1 VRERRRTDA
10 SASATIGYAPLPMEP
25 TSRLLDLQS
34 IDTAIDRLLARRA
47 ALEGE
52 GDLAAARADAD
63 RAERELGELRLALD
77 VFDRDGT
84 KLEHEIDSL
93 TRKAADEEGRLFGG
107 AVANAK
113 ELESIQREVDNLKKR
128 KVEREDELLVVLEQ
142 REDVERRAK
151 EAEVVAEE
159 RRASVDTVAGDAS
172 RELARISTDLTEKQ
186 AERDRLASGFDPD
199 LLELYDD
206 LRRQKK
212 GVAVAALVDGV
223 CQGCHEKL
231 SAVELDRLKRTDGI
245 KRCEYCRRI
254 LIL

>member
-1 VRERRRTDA
+1 
-10 SASATIGYAPLPMEP
+10 MEP

-34 IDTAIDRLLARRA
+34 LDTAIDRLTARRA

-52 GDLAAARADAD
+52 GALAVARSEAE
-63 RAERELGELRLALD
+63 RAEQEFGELRLQLD
-77 VFDRDGT
+77 TFDRDGS

-93 TRKAADEEGRLFGG
+93 TRKAAEEEGRLFGG

-128 KVEREDELLVVLEQ
+128 TAEREDELLVVFER
-142 REDVERRAK
+142 REEVERLVK
-151 EAEVVAEE
+151 EAEVRAQE
-159 RRASVDTVAGDAS
+159 RRVAVDTVAGDAS
-172 RELARISTDLTEKQ
+172 RELDQIATELTAKQ
-186 AERDRLASGFDPD
+186 ADRERLAASFDPE

-212 GVAVAALVDGV
+212 GVGVAALVDGV

-231 SAVELDRLKRTDGI
+231 SAAELDRVKHTHEVP
-245 KRCEYCRRI
+245 RCEYCRRI
-254 LIL
+254 LVL